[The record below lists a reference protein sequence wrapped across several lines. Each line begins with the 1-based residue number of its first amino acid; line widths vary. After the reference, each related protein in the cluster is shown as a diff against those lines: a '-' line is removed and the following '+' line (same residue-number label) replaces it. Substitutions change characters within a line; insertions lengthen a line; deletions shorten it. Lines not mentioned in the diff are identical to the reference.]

1 MAQTG
6 AVIFLPR
13 EDGQI
18 SRMLED
24 LLFALSRRA
33 SSRPAPSERA
43 WAREAPS
50 ARKMPHSWLKRHGAS
65 ARHHPAGRDVHWQ
78 GL

>member
-24 LLFALSRRA
+24 LLFDPR
-33 SSRPAPSERA
+33 SE
-43 WAREAPS
+43 EHTS
-50 ARKMPHSWLKRHGAS
+50 ELQSH
-65 ARHHPAGRDVHWQ
+65 
-78 GL
+78 